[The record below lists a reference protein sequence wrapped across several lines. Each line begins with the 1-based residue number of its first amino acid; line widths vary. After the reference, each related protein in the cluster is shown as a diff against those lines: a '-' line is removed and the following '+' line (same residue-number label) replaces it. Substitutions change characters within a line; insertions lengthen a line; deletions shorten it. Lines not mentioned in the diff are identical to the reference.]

1 LELRQRLLRI
11 GRSYAMGMTLGPSDR
26 GASRFIR
33 AHAGEDCTRQRSPHT
48 IVTFRRIVQSV
59 KGHKRALRHT
69 GVNRIAHQCEPG
81 KQADAFLLRHL
92 ADNGLHFRI
101 VRRRQHHR
109 RVLRAPRDRF
119 EFAARQVSAVDIP
132 AGVWARALSGELPRM
147 AAPMQAILVAWHKL
161 SLMSREG

>member
-1 LELRQRLLRI
+1 
-11 GRSYAMGMTLGPSDR
+11 MGMTLGPSDR

-92 ADNGLHFRI
+92 ADNGLHFGI
-101 VRRRQHHR
+101 VEDASTIGEYCVRPETDSNLPRGRFR
-109 RVLRAPRDRF
+109 PWTYLPGSGRAPF
-119 EFAARQVSAVDIP
+119 QGNCQGWPRQCRLFSWPGISYP
-132 AGVWARALSGELPRM
+132 
-147 AAPMQAILVAWHKL
+147 
-161 SLMSREG
+161 